1 MASRRVSISALLCE
15 DDPPAMS
22 PPRVPTHSPDSVRHR
37 PTEHHLD
44 RYREAYPPHPPQP
57 AFPRR
62 TPSPDLPH
70 TSLHTWPPVST
81 SRRAYNPSQGMF
93 PAVQTAQYDT
103 ASLPLRTSHSHQ
115 PQQPTYL
122 PPSPPRPSYPQ
133 SPFSA
138 TGPSS
143 GSPASTISLTRTPS
157 IHSPSS
163 PLLYTQRPTSSPG
176 GYYNSPPSSGV
187 SQYDPLPQAVVSP
200 TLRHARHHNQTEHL
214 ASSSVHQH
222 SLLSRISTTTASSF
236 PQALLNPVSPKQS
249 PLGGLEALV
258 QAATVER
265 DRLEARASLD
275 RNADSARSTVRRSPE
290 VLFRPS
296 HEGPRGHVQA
306 PAPRTPITPSLVS
319 GSLLRDSYSESSLRI
334 GPGPE
339 THTSK
344 RQRQSHPHSGSDPS
358 WDSTSSWDSSPQFSG
373 LMGPGIKPRGQS
385 SDVRTEIRPMLPLP
399 SRDKEGASA
408 AASRVSPTRERSAR
422 RQHAAEEESFRSHV
436 PGYRE
441 PVTSAPRDSRHVL
454 SAGESQSI
462 VHLDLRSNVDS
473 HPMLSRASHSNST
486 LEKQTTP
493 PSPPLPPRAFLTP
506 PEPPAPLAP
515 EPPPRGRED
524 RLSPLVHLPSHSDI
538 LPTTTTEA
546 QMFVQTARATGSG
559 DSKYF
564 TVPMA
569 PVPKEPSVPVPQV
582 ESVLPDNLTS
592 AVQNSPVI
600 LPSPPISNV
609 HNVGTAE
616 VVKPPSP
623 PPPFPDEH
631 ETDTTPAVQHVHSS
645 PTISRVCLPPPEDVL
660 NPQSSEQ
667 DICPPPTTASPSPRA
682 LSPTVSD
689 FQDGIHA
696 NQPVGDRM
704 SPVPGTCTDA
714 LVAQSQNPVETPS
727 TPIERPEAVDPPVAN
742 PPAAEAIP
750 HAVSDSAPRTD
761 PSLIPIINAIKSEPT
776 PEFDVAMDSKHG
788 QVAEQNHADMD
799 VDEELLSLIADDL
812 PSRSSQIMIGKHGSS
827 SPENKALPSHHAPV
841 KQESAH
847 YTLTPSCPSPAPS
860 PSTINPERVSKPP
873 PDIAVSVHDSET
885 STLKPEERPTQKKKV
900 I

>member
-15 DDPPAMS
+15 DDPPATS
-22 PPRVPTHSPDSVRHR
+22 PPRVPTYSPESARHR

-44 RYREAYPPHPPQP
+44 RYRETYPPHPPQP
-57 AFPRR
+57 APPRR

-70 TSLHTWPPVST
+70 TSLHTWPPPPT

-93 PAVQTAQYDT
+93 PAVQTAQYDP

-115 PQQPTYL
+115 PQQPPYL
-122 PPSPPRPSYPQ
+122 PPSSPRPSYPQ
-133 SPFSA
+133 SPFSV

-143 GSPASTISLTRTPS
+143 DSPVSTISLTRTPS

-163 PLLYTQRPTSSPG
+163 PLLYTQRPAPSSG

-187 SQYDPLPQAVVSP
+187 SQYDPLPPAAVSP
-200 TLRHARHHNQTEHL
+200 TLRHARHHDQTEHL
-214 ASSSVHQH
+214 ASSSVHHH
-222 SLLSRISTTTASSF
+222 SSLSRISTATTSSF

-275 RNADSARSTVRRSPE
+275 RNADSSRPTVRRSPE
-290 VLFRPS
+290 LLFRPS
-296 HEGPRGHVQA
+296 HEGHRTHVQA

-319 GSLLRDSYSESSLRI
+319 VPLLRDSYSESSLRI

-339 THTSK
+339 MHPPK
-344 RQRQSHPHSGSDPS
+344 RQRQSHPHSGSDHS

-385 SDVRTEIRPMLPLP
+385 SDVRTEIRPALPLP

-422 RQHAAEEESFRSHV
+422 RQHAAEEDFFRTHL

-441 PVTSAPRDSRHVL
+441 PVTSAPENSRHVV
-454 SAGESQSI
+454 SAEEPRSM
-462 VHLDLRSNVDS
+462 VHQDLRPNVDP
-473 HPMLSRASHSNST
+473 HPTLSKVLRSDLT
-486 LEKQTTP
+486 LEKRTSP
-493 PSPPLPPRAFLTP
+493 PSPPPPPPRALLTP
-506 PEPPAPLAP
+506 SEPPAPPAS
-515 EPPPRGRED
+515 EPPPHGRED
-524 RLSPLVHLPSHSDI
+524 RFNLLIHPPSRSDI
-538 LPTTTTEA
+538 LPPTTVPA
-546 QMFVQTARATGSG
+546 QMFVQTERAPGLEGSKG
-559 DSKYF
+559 F
-564 TVPMA
+564 AVPMA
-569 PVPKEPSVPVPQV
+569 PASKEPSIPQV
-582 ESVLPDNLTS
+582 ESVQLDNLTS
-592 AVQNSPVI
+592 AVQNSTVI
-600 LPSPPISNV
+600 LASPPTSNFHDV
-609 HNVGTAE
+609 DTAE
-616 VVKPPSP
+616 PVKPPSP

-631 ETDTTPAVQHVHSS
+631 ETDTTLAAQDVRLS
-645 PTISRVCLPPPEDVL
+645 PTISSVSLPPPEDDL

-667 DICPPPTTASPSPRA
+667 EICPPPTTASPSPQA
-682 LSPTVSD
+682 LSPAVSN

-696 NQPVGDRM
+696 NESAGDRV
-704 SPVPGTCTDA
+704 SPATGTGTDA
-714 LVAQSQNPVETPS
+714 LVAESQNPAETS
-727 TPIERPEAVDPPVAN
+727 VISVGEPEVVDPPLAI
-742 PPAAEAIP
+742 PAAEAVH
-750 HAVSDSAPRTD
+750 HAVSDSPPRTD
-761 PSLIPIINAIKSEPT
+761 PSLIPIIKSEPA
-776 PEFDVAMDSKHG
+776 PESDVTMDSKHS
-788 QVAEQNHADMD
+788 QVVEQNHADMD

-812 PSRSSQIMIGKHGSS
+812 PSRTSHIMVRKHGSS
-827 SPENKALPSHHAPV
+827 SPDDKSLPSHHGPI
-841 KQESAH
+841 KQEFVH
-847 YTLTPSCPSPAPS
+847 GTFTPSCPSPAPS
-860 PSTINPERVSKPP
+860 PSAIDRERVSKPP

>member
-37 PTEHHLD
+37 PTEHHFD

-57 AFPRR
+57 AFSRR

-70 TSLHTWPPVST
+70 PSLHTWPPVST

-93 PAVQTAQYDT
+93 PAVQTAQYDP
-103 ASLPLRTSHSHQ
+103 ASLPLRTNHSHQ

-122 PPSPPRPSYPQ
+122 PPSSPRPSYPQ

-163 PLLYTQRPTSSPG
+163 PLLYTQRPAPSSG
-176 GYYNSPPSSGV
+176 AYYNSPPSSGV
-187 SQYDPLPQAVVSP
+187 SPYDPLPQAAVSP

-222 SLLSRISTTTASSF
+222 SSLSRISTTTTSSF

-265 DRLEARASLD
+265 DRLEARASLN
-275 RNADSARSTVRRSPE
+275 RNVDSARPTVRRSPE
-290 VLFRPS
+290 LFFRPS
-296 HEGPRGHVQA
+296 HEAPRGHVQA
-306 PAPRTPITPSLVS
+306 PAPHTPITPSLVS

-344 RQRQSHPHSGSDPS
+344 RQRQSHPHSGSDHS

-385 SDVRTEIRPMLPLP
+385 SDVRTEIRPTLPLP

-422 RQHAAEEESFRSHV
+422 RQHAAEEEPFRPHV

-441 PVTSAPRDSRHVL
+441 PVTSTPGGSRHVL
-454 SAGESQSI
+454 SAGEPQSM

-473 HPMLSRASHSNST
+473 HPTLSKVSHSDST
-486 LEKQTTP
+486 LEKQPTP
-493 PSPPLPPRAFLTP
+493 LSPRVLLTP
-506 PEPPAPLAP
+506 LEPPAPLAP
-515 EPPPRGRED
+515 EPSPRGRED

-538 LPTTTTEA
+538 LPTTTTAA
-546 QMFVQTARATGSG
+546 QMFIQSERATGSE

-569 PVPKEPSVPVPQV
+569 PAPKRPSVLVPQV
-582 ESVLPDNLTS
+582 ESVLPENLTS

-600 LPSPPISNV
+600 PPSPPTSNF
-609 HNVGTAE
+609 HNADTAE

-623 PPPFPDEH
+623 PPPIPDEH
-631 ETDTTPAVQHVHSS
+631 ETDTTLAVQQIPSS
-645 PTISRVCLPPPEDVL
+645 PTTSRVSFPPPEYVL

-667 DICPPPTTASPSPRA
+667 EICPPPTTASPSPRA
-682 LSPTVSD
+682 LSPAVSD

-696 NQPVGDRM
+696 NQPAGDRM
-704 SPVPGTCTDA
+704 SPVPGTHTDA
-714 LVAQSQNPVETPS
+714 LVAQSQNPVETPPTS
-727 TPIERPEAVDPPVAN
+727 IKEPEAVDPPVAL

-776 PEFDVAMDSKHG
+776 PELDVAMDSKL
-788 QVAEQNHADMD
+788 NHADMD

-812 PSRSSQIMIGKHGSS
+812 PSRGSQIMIRNHGSS

-847 YTLTPSCPSPAPS
+847 GTFTPSCPSPTPS